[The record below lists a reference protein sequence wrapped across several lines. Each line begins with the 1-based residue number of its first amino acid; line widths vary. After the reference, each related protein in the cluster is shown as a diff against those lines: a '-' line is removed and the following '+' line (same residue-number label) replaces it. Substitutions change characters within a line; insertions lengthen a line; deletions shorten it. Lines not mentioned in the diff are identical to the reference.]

1 MKAFLKNYR
10 QSPRKVRLVAELIK
24 SKRVADAITILDNL
38 PKRASGPVETL
49 LNSAIANAKQAG
61 ISVENLFVENVTVN
75 KGIVL
80 KRSMPRARGS
90 ASRINKRTSH
100 VLLTLVEKTVEKKE
114 KSVKKVEKIEEKK
127 KVVKKVEKKSEKS
140 KEVETKA

>member
-10 QSPRKVRLVAELIK
+10 QSPRKVRIVGDLLK
-24 SKRVADAITILDNL
+24 GKRVADAFVHLDAL
-38 PKRASGPVETL
+38 PKRASGPIMKL
-49 LNSAIANAKQAG
+49 IGSAVSNAKTAG
-61 ISVENLFVENVTVN
+61 ISEENLFIENITVN

-100 VLLTLVEKTVEKKE
+100 VMVTLIEKDDSKKEKKE
-114 KSVKKVEKIEEKK
+114 KKAS
-127 KVVKKVEKKSEKS
+127 KS
-140 KEVETKA
+140 KIKKPVKEKNIKAKEDK